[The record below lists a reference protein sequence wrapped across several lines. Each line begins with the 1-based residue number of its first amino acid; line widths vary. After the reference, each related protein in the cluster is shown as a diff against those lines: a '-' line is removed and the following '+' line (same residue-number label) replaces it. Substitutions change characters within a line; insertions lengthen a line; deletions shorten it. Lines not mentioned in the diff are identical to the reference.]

1 MAPRGRPKKDPFDS
15 LAPEFKSAIEGGT
28 EEEIRQ
34 KISLV
39 ALAEAANQE
48 AKGNDEDLKN
58 QGIIYK
64 EAGAQ
69 YKEASK
75 ANKQKISYCRS
86 ILEARGKL

>member
-1 MAPRGRPKKDPFDS
+1 MARGRPKKEPFADLS
-15 LAPEFKSAIEGGT
+15 PEYRTEIENAS
-28 EEEIRQ
+28 EEDIRK

-39 ALAEAANQE
+39 ALAEAENVDN
-48 AKGNDEDLKN
+48 KKNDEHLKEVGMAL
-58 QGIIYK
+58 Q

-75 ANKQKISYCRS
+75 ANKQKIGYARS

>member
-1 MAPRGRPKKDPFDS
+1 MARGRPKKDPFDS
-15 LAPEFKSAIEGGT
+15 ISPEYKAAIEGGT

-39 ALAEAANQE
+39 ALDEAANKE
-48 AKGNDEDLKN
+48 AKKNDEDLKQ

-64 EAGAQ
+64 MAGAQ

-75 ANKQKISYCRS
+75 ANAQKISYARQM
-86 ILEARGKL
+86 LESRGKL